1 MLAVLTAEVTHSEDM
16 TEPEPGTSQASPP
29 HYRCVA
35 ALLPGQHTLGLIP
48 RAQHICEQGHRPQ
61 HSSWTIA
68 QEAWSQGGAPSWVW
82 VCRVSHV
89 PSVHDDSPRPE
100 LAARAPPSLHSLH
113 LVTFVTPRDSAGV
126 GDMLKW
132 SVGSLD
138 SSHTSVHSPAVAAL
152 GRAGAETNIDQ
163 SQLELQ
169 TIRRLLQSRR
179 RPLRGLS
186 WGENVGHCSELRHI
200 QDDFVSMDF
209 QYSKIKL

>member
-1 MLAVLTAEVTHSEDM
+1 M
-16 TEPEPGTSQASPP
+16 
-29 HYRCVA
+29 
-35 ALLPGQHTLGLIP
+35 
-48 RAQHICEQGHRPQ
+48 
-61 HSSWTIA
+61 
-68 QEAWSQGGAPSWVW
+68 
-82 VCRVSHV
+82 
-89 PSVHDDSPRPE
+89 
-100 LAARAPPSLHSLH
+100 
-113 LVTFVTPRDSAGV
+113 TFVTPRDIRDISGAGA

-209 QYSKIKL
+209 QYSKIKLRSRTTASTLYCLLKCLCRRIIGATFTSIVLD